1 MTDKEKMDRLVAENE
16 GLGDL
21 FAELDAEPVVPV
33 GKTLLE
39 CLTAIVLQCRRE
51 TSRPGRNPL
60 VSYLYYSTVPA
71 SLAQE
76 AGKLGAALGISPRQ
90 AILFSLIVDMS
101 EGDTLSRSDLADGLG
116 GGYVQSLVYE
126 KDLQQLADARVIIRT
141 SRGGTEVRPEVMKAI
156 LENKPYKLPDYSNM
170 SSFAILN
177 RMSRLFRDVEHDKG
191 DMEQTLRDLW
201 EMVRLNPGTSF
212 GQTVLDNDIAELD
225 KEEQVLF
232 FTLVFLYHERDQDS
246 VQWWDLREFLDNDD
260 LDNMEL
266 LYRNES
272 LELQVQEILVYAS
285 RDGLVLKDYFMLA
298 DSVKEALL
306 ADCGGLHEAEPVSDL
321 IRCGEIPEKE
331 LFYDT
336 TTAESIDKL
345 KRLLAPKQCQK
356 VMASLKK
363 SGLRMGFACLFY
375 GSPGTG
381 KTETV
386 NQLARLTGRDI
397 LDVDVSKLKSMW
409 VGESEKNLRALFKRY
424 RRIVK
429 DAKVAPILLFNEADA
444 IFGQRRVGADR
455 AVDKMENSLQNIIL
469 QEMEKL
475 EGNLI
480 ATTNLTQN
488 LDKAFER
495 RFLYKVHFENP
506 SPGIKAR
513 IWQSMIPD
521 LSEKDAQELA
531 SSFNFTGGQ
540 IENVLRKRTIHL
552 VLDGTTPSID
562 DLMAYCQEEAIVSE
576 GTGIRIGYRS

>member
-21 FAELDAEPVVPV
+21 FAELDAEPVVPI

-39 CLTAIVLQCRRE
+39 CMTAIVGQCRRE

-90 AILFSLIVDMS
+90 AILFSLIVDMA

-126 KDLQQLADARVIIRT
+126 KDLQQLADARLITRT
-141 SRGGTEVRPEVMKAI
+141 SRGGTEVRPEVTKAI
-156 LENKPYKLPDYSNM
+156 LENKPYQQPDFSNL
-170 SSFAILN
+170 STIAILN
-177 RMSRLFRDVEHDKG
+177 RMSKMFRDIEHDKG

-201 EMVRLNPGTSF
+201 EMVRLNPTTSF
-212 GQTVLDNDIAELD
+212 GQTVLDNEIAELD
-225 KEEQVLF
+225 KEEQALF
-232 FTLVFLYHERDQDS
+232 FTLVFLYQERDQDS
-246 VQWWDLREFLDNDD
+246 VQWWDLREFLDSDD

-266 LYRNES
+266 LYRNEA

-285 RDGLVLKDYFMLA
+285 RDGLVMKDYFMLA

-321 IRCGEIPEKE
+321 IRCRDIPEKQ
-331 LFYDT
+331 LFYNT
-336 TTAESIDKL
+336 TTAKRLAKL
-345 KRLLAPKQCQK
+345 KRLLAQEQYQK
-356 VMASLKK
+356 VMDLLND
-363 SGLRMGFACLFY
+363 SGLRMGFNCLFY
-375 GSPGTG
+375 GGPGTG

-386 NQLARLTGRDI
+386 YQLARLTGRDI
-397 LDVDVSKLKSMW
+397 LEVDVSRLKSMW
-409 VGESEKNLRALFKRY
+409 VGESEKNLKALFKRY

-429 DAKVAPILLFNEADA
+429 DSKVAPILLFNEADA
-444 IFGQRRVGADR
+444 IFGRRRIGADR

-469 QEMEKL
+469 QEMENL
-475 EGNLI
+475 EGILI

-488 LDKAFER
+488 LDQAFER

-506 SPGIKAR
+506 TPDVKAQ
-513 IWQSMIPD
+513 IWQSMMHD
-521 LSEKDAQELA
+521 LTEKDARELA
-531 SSFNFTGGQ
+531 SSFDFTGGQ

-552 VLDGTTPSID
+552 VLEGTTPTLD
-562 DLMAYCQEEAIVSE
+562 DLISYCQEEAIVGE
-576 GTGIRIGYRS
+576 GTGNRIGYRS